1 MAGQTKGSAKGQG
14 NPISQILQVLS
25 AALRPLPTETGDGT
39 YVKGN
44 TTTGFTKDLGHFGVG
59 DVDTLAELAKGAVT
73 GDAVDDREYIMER
86 VIQVCWK
93 ATRVAAALTDS
104 FPARCGLAFDFSQR
118 QGAHRHFPQYPL
130 ERLGA
135 PADLV
140 SSLISAL

>member
-14 NPISQILQVLS
+14 NPFSQILKLVS

-39 YVKGN
+39 YVKRN
-44 TTTGFTKDLGHFGVG
+44 TTTGFTQDLGHFGAG

-93 ATRVAAALTDS
+93 MRRLAAALTDS
-104 FPARCGLAFDFSQR
+104 FPARCGLAFDFSKR
-118 QGAHRHFPQYPL
+118 QGAHRHFHQYS
-130 ERLGA
+130 LG
-135 PADLV
+135 
-140 SSLISAL
+140 